1 MRPLKRF
8 RQTGFVLVEILLA
21 VVILAIGLTAVL
33 QSMTAQAR
41 AAGAVGLYVFAVLV
55 LVGMMAPFFMG
66 PASLPLPE
74 TEVTCLP
81 DTEAYQCSLRAA
93 LTLPSP
99 HPQVVFEGIDSQVK
113 WSSGKKQRTL
123 NVWYF
128 NPKVL
133 EK

>member
-41 AAGAVGLYVFAVLV
+41 AAGAVGQYVHTVLA
-55 LVGMMAPFFMG
+55 LDGMLAPFFMG

-74 TEVTCLP
+74 TEIPCLP

-99 HPQVVFEGIDSQVK
+99 HPQVVFQRIDGQVK